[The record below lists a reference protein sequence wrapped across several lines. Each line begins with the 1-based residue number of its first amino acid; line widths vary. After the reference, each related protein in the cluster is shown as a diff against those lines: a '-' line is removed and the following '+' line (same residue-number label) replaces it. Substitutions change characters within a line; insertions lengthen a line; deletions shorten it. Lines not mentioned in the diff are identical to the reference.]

1 MNQEVFPRDS
11 WCLGS
16 HTMTLS
22 TRYADISRCTAVAPD
37 VSPTVNNSP
46 LQPSTSISPLDEPPA
61 EALQL
66 YSLYSLYLQPLQLYR
81 TSSTLYNPLQHPS
94 DSSSSTSFLAAMID
108 HREDQIV
115 FSMALSTAR
124 TS

>member
-1 MNQEVFPRDS
+1 MKQEVFPSAS

-46 LQPSTSISPLDEPPA
+46 LQPSTSISPFDEPPA
-61 EALQL
+61 EL
-66 YSLYSLYLQPLQLYR
+66 YSSTGYSPLQPSTALYSYTAIH

-94 DSSSSTSFLAAMID
+94 GQL
-108 HREDQIV
+108 R
-115 FSMALSTAR
+115 
-124 TS
+124 

>member
-1 MNQEVFPRDS
+1 MKQEVFPSAS

-46 LQPSTSISPLDEPPA
+46 RLHTVCY
-61 EALQL
+61 L
-66 YSLYSLYLQPLQLYR
+66 YFQYR
-81 TSSTLYNPLQHPS
+81 HRSHTLGMGIE
-94 DSSSSTSFLAAMID
+94 TKWLAT
-108 HREDQIV
+108 RYEV
-115 FSMALSTAR
+115 
-124 TS
+124 